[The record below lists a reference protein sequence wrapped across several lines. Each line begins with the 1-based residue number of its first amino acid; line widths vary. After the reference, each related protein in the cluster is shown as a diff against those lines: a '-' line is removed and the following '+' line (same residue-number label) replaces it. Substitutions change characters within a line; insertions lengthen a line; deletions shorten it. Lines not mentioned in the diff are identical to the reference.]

1 METAMVFLNKSVG
14 NKLSSLIGLAL
25 LGITLIVGASIAF
38 FGKVAEIGE
47 ISRQGYIYEVMIHKA
62 QADMNLFV
70 MTGQAE
76 MLKEVNAKLDWC
88 IALDGAIGQFHRQ
101 LEQGRSTQQVVA
113 GYVERHGPAAA
124 VQTVKLL
131 KTLEGHPL
139 REKLVQATDSGH
151 ANSRKWHD
159 LLNRYAQET
168 GDLRKAELL
177 AQIRSTVAQH
187 SQLLSNFHDALNAIA
202 VYLFS
207 FIKKVFLLLCLGI
220 FAILAAAAYF
230 INRSITEPLK
240 RTVDFAQVMSNG
252 DLRKELVIENRDE
265 MGQMAEAFN
274 TMTSSLRKMIS
285 GVISGINTISASST
299 ELSHI
304 SAQLSKGSRE
314 ADLKSRSVQK
324 AAEKMSAN
332 MGSIA
337 SAMEE
342 SSTNANIV
350 ATSAEEMSTTIG
362 EIAQNADKAR
372 GISNEA
378 AAQALVASTRMNE
391 LGRAAQSIDKVVETI
406 TDISEQVNLLA
417 LNATIEAARAGEAG
431 KGFAVVANEIKALAK
446 QTATATQDI
455 RAQIEN
461 IQGATSG
468 TVSQMNTI
476 TEVINQIHE
485 LVSNIASAVDQQ
497 SSATREIA
505 ANISQTSSGI
515 QEVNENV
522 NQSSMMAGNITEEMA
537 GVQQTAGRIS
547 DNSAQVNS
555 SAQELSKLS
564 EQLKGMVDKYFTI

>member
-1 METAMVFLNKSVG
+1 MFFLNKSVG

-25 LGITLIVGASIAF
+25 LGIILIVGTSIAF

-70 MTGQAE
+70 MTGQGE
-76 MLKEVNAKLDWC
+76 ILKEVNAKLDWC
-88 IALDGAIGQFHRQ
+88 IALDGAIGKFHRQ
-101 LEQGRSTQQVVA
+101 LEQGRSTEQVVA

-168 GDLRKAELL
+168 SDLRKAELL

-187 SQLLSNFHDALNAIA
+187 SQLLSHFHDALNAIA
-202 VYLFS
+202 VHLFS
-207 FIKKVFLLLCLGI
+207 FIKKLFLLLCLGI

-240 RTVDFAQVMSNG
+240 RTVDFAQVMSTG
-252 DLRKELVIENRDE
+252 DLRKELVIKNRDE

-274 TMTSSLRKMIS
+274 TMTFSLRKMIS

-299 ELSHI
+299 ELSNI

-324 AAEKMSAN
+324 ASEKMSAN

-461 IQGATSG
+461 IQGATAG
-468 TVSQMNTI
+468 TVTQMDTI

-564 EQLKGMVDKYFTI
+564 EQLKGMVDKFFTI